1 MADYHIDDPEVINRI
16 VKAISGE
23 DKGIEQEAHDLVYG
37 QRNQDYGP
45 PTVDFTRTGKIWGA
59 MLGIDPISPEMIALM
74 MAALK
79 ISRLCQTPDHYD
91 SRVDTIGYVLTLDRV
106 IRNV

>member
-1 MADYHIDDPEVINRI
+1 MDNET
-16 VKAISGE
+16 
-23 DKGIEQEAHDLVYG
+23 GIEKIAHSLVYG
-37 QRNQDYGP
+37 KRNQDYGP
-45 PTVDFTRTGKIWGA
+45 PTKDFTRTGKIWGA
-59 MLGIDPISPEMIALM
+59 MLEDWEPGTPISPEMVALM

-79 ISRLCQTPDHYD
+79 VSRLCETPDHFD